1 MSCISEFHNLRI
13 HNVLFFIVQSFHDY
27 YWLLFFSRHHLKSF
41 DSETQS
47 IKSSYLLSLNQ
58 LVRLHVSDRCSATHT
73 HTHTRTNNLKNKAN
87 KLSVQEWQVDI
98 PNACDGQ
105 YKRNKRLKNIHFIH
119 THTHTAWFFEIKL
132 IESRQP
138 EPPGP
143 SHRLVRWY
151 ENQYMWWSGHKARQ
165 PFSHHRAMFVFC
177 PSSSYHRS
185 ERTGGGV
192 RRRKRFIRN
201 Y

>member
-87 KLSVQEWQVDI
+87 KLSVQE
-98 PNACDGQ
+98 
-105 YKRNKRLKNIHFIH
+105 
-119 THTHTAWFFEIKL
+119 
-132 IESRQP
+132 
-138 EPPGP
+138 
-143 SHRLVRWY
+143 
-151 ENQYMWWSGHKARQ
+151 
-165 PFSHHRAMFVFC
+165 
-177 PSSSYHRS
+177 
-185 ERTGGGV
+185 
-192 RRRKRFIRN
+192 
-201 Y
+201 